1 MRAKVWPSRNDAMTY
16 DTATYVQAKFRKT
29 RLQSTCSDI
38 SHATAQISLILTDAI
53 LTNNQLSRK
62 SSSQPIADPKSMPT
76 ALSTGNSNS
85 SSTKVLPVKIRLRRK
100 IRPLDIK
107 DEDTKHQGSPLQ
119 IERDGVIL
127 NGKQEQTTQ
136 DPLNGNYTTEIANV
150 PVEPFVTKS
159 SNHRSPVSPAY
170 LDEIHRQFLNPI
182 SYLGGPQLQP
192 RNRNSIDSIL
202 SLD

>member
-1 MRAKVWPSRNDAMTY
+1 MQVKSTQTY
-16 DTATYVQAKFRKT
+16 KDYTK
-29 RLQSTCSDI
+29 SNSI
-38 SHATAQISLILTDAI
+38 SISLILTDAI

-62 SSSQPIADPKSMPT
+62 SSSQPFADPKSTPT

-107 DEDTKHQGSPLQ
+107 DEETKHQASPVQ
-119 IERDGVIL
+119 IEKDGVIL
-127 NGKQEQTTQ
+127 NGKHQTTH

-159 SNHRSPVSPAY
+159 STHRSPVSPAY